1 MIFGSASISKS
12 NNNNNSYERWCRKHG
27 YPKPKPSSQVI
38 KEFRNATAFNSKM
51 RRIERESNIQQTKAE
66 ERYRERVRNGTL
78 KPDEVFLN
86 ISDKDKA
93 RIEAEFSIGVVSSTT
108 IDLIKEIYKD
118 VFSKD
123 PPIMTIG
130 LAYSIID
137 KYIKEGKFLT
147 SGDKLKT

>member
-1 MIFGSASISKS
+1 
-12 NNNNNSYERWCRKHG
+12 
-27 YPKPKPSSQVI
+27 
-38 KEFRNATAFNSKM
+38 M